1 MLCRFL
7 CKYTSQI
14 GQLLTSDELDFDMRS
29 HKGHGMLSFSL
40 WGYVSAHVH
49 VCGSQ
54 RLLWGVHHILR
65 HRLLL
70 NLNIVD
76 LCSQVGFI
84 TVIQHTDLNITRYSS
99 HKTQRKHLTSLT
111 YIYKRNTQQR
121 NRKSF
126 PLFNKGRLWKTSQ
139 LHTPSWKTRL
149 SFQLNIWP
157 QIFTTSTQYFMGFLR
172 EQN

>member
-1 MLCRFL
+1 MTFYSFVECFSYKCMLMRSSAFSVFYEMNILWCLNQCVELQWWSLLGCTVKHFNMLDIQFGSVCWFL

-54 RLLWGVHHILR
+54 RLLWGVLWITVHHILR

-76 LCSQVGFI
+76 LCSPHG
-84 TVIQHTDLNITRYSS
+84 
-99 HKTQRKHLTSLT
+99 
-111 YIYKRNTQQR
+111 
-121 NRKSF
+121 
-126 PLFNKGRLWKTSQ
+126 
-139 LHTPSWKTRL
+139 
-149 SFQLNIWP
+149 
-157 QIFTTSTQYFMGFLR
+157 
-172 EQN
+172 